1 MTAATS
7 HSKIRLFESGQYYHK
22 IRPAP
27 VG

>member
-7 HSKIRLFESGQYYHK
+7 HSKIHLFESGQYYHK